1 MSTALLDYQPD
12 QVVTKQAGPGNDL
25 DIRAQV
31 HSILSDPSSSPKCL
45 DRRSGQRRAY
55 PYLIHLTP
63 VGDDGLP
70 VRDEAIVAVGKQLSE
85 HGLDFYYR
93 EPLPYRRMIASLQID
108 NGQFIGFLL
117 DLTWC
122 QFSGHGWYANG
133 GRFLQVVQSPLAS
146 EEVCVEKS
154 ARTANT

>member
-1 MSTALLDYQPD
+1 MSTTLPDYEPD
-12 QVVTKQAGPGNDL
+12 QATAEQPGPRNNL
-25 DIRAQV
+25 DIRARV
-31 HSILSDPSSSPKCL
+31 HSILSKHASSFRCM

-63 VGDDGLP
+63 IGDDGLP
-70 VRDEAIVAVGKQLSE
+70 ARDKGIVVVGKQLSE

-93 EPLPYRRMIASLQID
+93 EPLPYRRMIASLQTD

-122 QFSGHGWYANG
+122 RFSGHGWYANG
-133 GRFLQVVQSPLAS
+133 GRFLQVVLSPLAS
-146 EEVCVEKS
+146 EEMCV
-154 ARTANT
+154 A